1 MNINARQF
9 DTIARTVFAP
19 VYPLIADQIV
29 QYTGITKGTCLDVGC
44 GPGYLGAALARITDL
59 HLMFLDQSEA
69 MLELCE
75 HTIDENDLRG
85 RAGLLPGDVGS
96 LALPDGSVDLIIS
109 RGSIFF
115 WDNLPQAFAEMYRVL
130 ASGGTTF
137 IGGGFGNAAVK
148 ESIRRQMAVRN
159 QGKDQFG
166 AKMRCNLV
174 PEMRDRF
181 AEGLRAAAI
190 RNFEILQDEEIGL
203 WIMMLKPSNTH
214 PSS

>member
-1 MNINARQF
+1 MKIDAQQF

-19 VYPLIADQIV
+19 VYPLIAEQII
-29 QYTGITKGTCLDVGC
+29 QYTGITSGTCVEIGC
-44 GPGYLGAALARITDL
+44 GSGYLGAALAAKTDL
-59 HLMFLDQSEA
+59 YLLFLDQSET

-75 HTIDENDLRG
+75 RTIDENDLRG

-115 WDNLPQAFAEMYRVL
+115 WEDLPRAFGEIYRVL
-130 ASGGTTF
+130 KPGGATF

-148 ESIRRQMAVRN
+148 ESIRLQMAERN

-166 AKMRCNLV
+166 DKMRTNLG
-174 PEMRDRF
+174 PEMRARF
-181 AEGLRAAAI
+181 EQGLQEAAI
-190 RNFEILQDEEIGL
+190 NQYTILQDEEVGL
-203 WIMMLKPSNTH
+203 WIMMQKPAQH
-214 PSS
+214 

>member
-1 MNINARQF
+1 MKIDAQQF

-19 VYPLIADQIV
+19 VYPLIAEQII
-29 QYTGITKGTCLDVGC
+29 QYTGITSGSCVEIGC
-44 GPGYLGAALARITDL
+44 GSGYLGAALAAKTDL
-59 HLMFLDQSEA
+59 YLLFLDQSET

-75 HTIDENDLRG
+75 RTIDENDLRG

-115 WDNLPQAFAEMYRVL
+115 WEDLPRAFGEIYRVL
-130 ASGGTTF
+130 KPGGATF

-148 ESIRRQMAVRN
+148 ESIRLQMAERN

-166 AKMRCNLV
+166 DKMRTNLG
-174 PEMRDRF
+174 PEMRARF
-181 AEGLRAAAI
+181 EQGLQEAAI
-190 RNFEILQDEEIGL
+190 DQYTILQDEEVGL
-203 WIMMLKPSNTH
+203 WIMMQKPAQH
-214 PSS
+214 